1 MDTILYM
8 RHSDQTDYLEHT
20 LSRTSEHNR

>member
-20 LSRTSEHNR
+20 LSRTSEHHR